1 MYLFFSPFNLS
12 VVFSARTIGP
22 TLGYTLASA
31 CLSIYVDP
39 GNIPPGID
47 EDHPRYI
54 GAWWIG
60 FIVIA
65 VLLMIFA
72 PWLTLFPSVLPSKV
86 SCLFHFVVFLHIILN
101 YIPYINRY
109 VCTDFELLLYL

>member
-1 MYLFFSPFNLS
+1 MTILNVETGREKLRDLVPIVSRHNFVIYLFSSPFNLS
-12 VVFSARTIGP
+12 VVFSARPIGP

-86 SCLFHFVVFLHIILN
+86 FC
-101 YIPYINRY
+101 
-109 VCTDFELLLYL
+109 